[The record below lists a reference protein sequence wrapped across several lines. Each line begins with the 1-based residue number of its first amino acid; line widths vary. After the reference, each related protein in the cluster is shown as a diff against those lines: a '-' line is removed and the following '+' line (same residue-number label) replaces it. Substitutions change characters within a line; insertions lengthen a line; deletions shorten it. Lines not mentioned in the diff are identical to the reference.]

1 MDSANS
7 THELLR
13 RLRRAPLSYKLAAV
27 DRYWAKKSDLAVQEA
42 DERYHQGDVAGAVAR
57 MLVLLTAATTTQ
69 TALRQSDSA
78 FSRLAVGWMQT
89 HVVAAL
95 YRSDVWTGFLW
106 DDQAAVFQPLREAC
120 RGYGMAV
127 DW

>member
-1 MDSANS
+1 MDSTNR
-7 THELLR
+7 TQELLR
-13 RLRRAPLSYKLAAV
+13 RLRRAPLNYKLAAV
-27 DRYWAKKSDLAVQEA
+27 DYHWARKAELAVQEA
-42 DERYHQGDVAGAVAR
+42 DDRYRQGDVAGAVAR
-57 MLVLLTAATTTQ
+57 MMELLAAATTAQ
-69 TALRQSDSA
+69 AALRQSDSA

-106 DDQAAVFQPLREAC
+106 DDQAAEFQPLREAC
-120 RGYGMAV
+120 RDYGMAV